1 VLIILV
7 GPALTEDFGIPVLV
21 AHLVVFWWSQD
32 SNVTPPVALAGFA
45 GAAIA
50 GSRPMET
57 SVQAWKYAKG
67 LYLIPLFMVF
77 NQPIILGGPLPLVL
91 WNGLIAIL
99 ALTAFAAA
107 IEGHLFAPMPTWQR
121 ALATAATVA
130 VFWPSLAVEAAGAA
144 IISLLIAGN
153 AAAARR

>member
-1 VLIILV
+1 
-7 GPALTEDFGIPVLV
+7 
-21 AHLVVFWWSQD
+21 
-32 SNVTPPVALAGFA
+32 
-45 GAAIA
+45 
-50 GSRPMET
+50 
-57 SVQAWKYAKG
+57 
-67 LYLIPLFMVF
+67 
-77 NQPIILGGPLPLVL
+77 
-91 WNGLIAIL
+91 LIAIL

>member
-1 VLIILV
+1 MPI
-7 GPALTEDFGIPVLV
+7 LV

-50 GSRPMET
+50 NASPMET

-77 NQPIILGGPLPLVL
+77 NPSIIEGGPVPLVL
-91 WNGLIAIL
+91 WNGVIAIL

-107 IEGHLFAPMPTWQR
+107 LEGFLFGPMPIWAR
-121 ALATAATVA
+121 VA
-130 VFWPSLAVEAAGAA
+130 VLPGIVAIFWPSLQIEIAGAV
-144 IISLLIAGN
+144 LIAALLALN
-153 AAAARR
+153 WTTAKKHRETMTPA